1 MQRILSITLAL
12 FIGLSFSFDAEARRF
27 GGGKSFGAAPK
38 HRQVQPQQRQQQK
51 QAQPQQNNTGKTAAT
66 SGASRWLGPLAG
78 IAAGGLLASMLFGDA
93 FEGLQIM
100 DMLLMAGLA
109 FLVFRLLAARRR
121 PPMQPAGM
129 GTGAPMQRE
138 MPAGNNL
145 FGGFG
150 SSTASADAAPVMQA
164 PAWFNADSFLSA
176 AREHFNQLQQHWD
189 ANELDK
195 IAEYVTP
202 EMLTFLQRER
212 ADLGDGYQS
221 TYIDNL
227 DVQLDGVEELDSYT
241 VATLSFSGISKTS
254 RFDQGEAFNES
265 WRMERQHG
273 DNQPWRIAGIR
284 QNA

>member
-1 MQRILSITLAL
+1 MQRFLSITLAL

-129 GTGAPMQRE
+129 GTGVPMQRE

-212 ADLGDGYQS
+212 ADRAMVTNPPIS
-221 TYIDNL
+221 TT
-227 DVQLDGVEELDSYT
+227 DVTDGVEELDSYT
-241 VATLSFSGISKTS
+241 VATLSFSGISKHHASTRAKPSAKAGAWSASMATTS
-254 RFDQGEAFNES
+254 PG
-265 WRMERQHG
+265 
-273 DNQPWRIAGIR
+273 
-284 QNA
+284 

>member
-38 HRQVQPQQRQQQK
+38 HQQAKPQQRQQQ
-51 QAQPQQNNTGKTAAT
+51 QPAAQQGQNAGKPAAAT
-66 SGASRWLGPLAG
+66 SGAAKWLGPLAA
-78 IAAGGLLASMLFGDA
+78 IAAGGLLASMLFGDG
-93 FEGLQIM
+93 FEGLQLM
-100 DMLLMAGLA
+100 DILMFAGIA
-109 FLVFRLLAARRR
+109 FLLFKLFSARRR
-121 PPMQPAGM
+121 TQMQTAGA
-129 GTGAPMQRE
+129 GAPMQRE
-138 MPAGNNL
+138 MPADNNP

-150 SSTASADAAPVMQA
+150 SSTASAAPVIQA

-176 AREHFNQLQQHWD
+176 AREHFNQLQMHWD
-189 ANELDK
+189 ANEMDK
-195 IAEYVTP
+195 VSEYVTP
-202 EMLTFLQRER
+202 DMLVFLQRER
-212 ADLGDGYQS
+212 AELGDGYQS

-227 DVQLDGVEELDSYT
+227 DVQLDGIEELSEYT

-254 RFDQGEAFNES
+254 RFDPNGEAFSES

-273 DNQPWRIAGIR
+273 DNQPWLIAGIR

>member
-1 MQRILSITLAL
+1 MQRFLSITLAL

-38 HRQVQPQQRQQQK
+38 HRQVQQQRQQQQ
-51 QAQPQQNNTGKTAAT
+51 QAQPKQNNAGKAAAG

-78 IAAGGLLASMLFGDA
+78 LAAGGLLASMLFGDA

-121 PPMQPAGM
+121 PQMQHAGA
-129 GTGAPMQRE
+129 GAAPMQRE
-138 MPAGNNL
+138 MPAGSNP

-150 SSTASADAAPVMQA
+150 SSSAASAAPVMLA
-164 PAWFNADSFLSA
+164 PAWFNADSFLTA
-176 AREHFNQLQQHWD
+176 ARDHFNQLQQHWD
-189 ANELDK
+189 ANEMDK

-202 EMLTFLQRER
+202 EMLSFLQRER

-254 RFDQGEAFNES
+254 RFDQGEAFSES

-273 DNQPWRIAGIR
+273 DNQPWLIAGLR